1 MSWLDRQSF
10 LGINSDQ
17 VLRDA
22 VIGVAG
28 LGGGGSHVVQQLA
41 HLGVGHFVVLDHDAI
56 DDTNLNRLIGGRHDD
71 LPQGSRP
78 GTNKAEIAR
87 RMIVGINPSAKIYA
101 HSAFWQVEADRLK
114 VCDLIV
120 GGLDSVRAK
129 AELEAFSR
137 RFLIPYLDMGMDV
150 HALDAGYL
158 IAGQVA
164 LSMPGCPC
172 LRCMGIIRQE
182 ALDDEGRNYGA
193 AGGKPQVVWPN
204 GVQAS
209 TAVGL
214 AVQILSPWL
223 PNPISSTY
231 LEYDGNLHT
240 IKESKRFARIKNL
253 PCPHYP
259 SNETGDPG
267 FDVRKAMATPAPA
280 DQPLVVTS
288 PVPSWW
294 RRFLGWLGIG
304 PSERTE

>member
-204 GVQAS
+204 GVLAS

-240 IKESKRFARIKNL
+240 IKESKLLISAE
-253 PCPHYP
+253 
-259 SNETGDPG
+259 S
-267 FDVRKAMATPAPA
+267 
-280 DQPLVVTS
+280 
-288 PVPSWW
+288 
-294 RRFLGWLGIG
+294 
-304 PSERTE
+304 

>member
-1 MSWLDRQSF
+1 MNWLDRQSF

-22 VIGVAG
+22 VIGLAG

-41 HLGVGHFVVLDHDAI
+41 HVGVGNFVVLDDDSI
-56 DDTNLNRLIGGRHDD
+56 DDTNLNRLIGGRHGD
-71 LPQGSRP
+71 LPNESRP
-78 GTNKAEIAR
+78 GTDKVEIAR
-87 RMIVGINPSAKIYA
+87 RLIVGINPAAKVFARSAL
-101 HSAFWQVEADRLK
+101 WQVEADRLK
-114 VCDLIV
+114 GCDLIV

-129 AELEAFSR
+129 SELEGFSR

-150 HALDAGYL
+150 HALDDGYL

-172 LRCMGIIRQE
+172 LRCMGIVRQE
-182 ALDDEGRNYGA
+182 ALDEEGRNYGA

-204 GVQAS
+204 GVLAS

-231 LEYDGNLHT
+231 LEYDGNSHT
-240 IKESKRFARIKNL
+240 IKESTRFARIKNL

-259 SNETGDPG
+259 GNETGDPS
-267 FDVRKAMATPAPA
+267 FDVRKVLDTPAPVENVA
-280 DQPLVVTS
+280 TAAAPA
-288 PVPSWW
+288 PSWW
-294 RRFLGWLGIG
+294 RRLFGWLAI
-304 PSERTE
+304 